1 MKVIID
7 RFEGDFAVL
16 ELPDKKIISAPK
28 DLFKDFSEGDVL
40 EITKD
45 KDETE
50 KKKQEAED
58 AFSALFKN

>member
-16 ELPDKKIISAPK
+16 EMPDKKIISAPK
-28 DLFKDFSEGDVL
+28 ALFKDFSEGDVL

-50 KKKQEAED
+50 KKKQEAKD
-58 AFSALFKN
+58 AFSALFKK